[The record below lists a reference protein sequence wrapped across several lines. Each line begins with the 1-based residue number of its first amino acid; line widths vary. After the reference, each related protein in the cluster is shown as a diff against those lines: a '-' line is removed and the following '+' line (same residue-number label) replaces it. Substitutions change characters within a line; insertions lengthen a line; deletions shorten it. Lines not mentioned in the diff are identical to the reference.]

1 MTTTTSD
8 ILQKTEQAR
17 VALQLPVDLTPS
29 ISLPALSL
37 GALAAMIDHTALKPE
52 TTVAQIEKL
61 CAEAAQYSFASVCIN
76 PSFVSLCSQK
86 LTGTGVKVCTVIGFP
101 LGATSTAAKVA
112 ETERAIAD
120 GATEIDMVIHIGHLK
135 SGDREYVARD
145 IAQVADAVHRGG
157 AILKVIIE
165 TGLLTDEEKIIACLL
180 SKFASAD
187 FVKTSTGFAK
197 GGATEADIAL
207 MRLVVGPVLG
217 VKASGG
223 VRTHQDALAM
233 ISRGATRLGASAG
246 VAIVSGENA
255 VTGGY

>member
-1 MTTTTSD
+1 MTSTAE

-17 VALQLPVDLTPS
+17 AALQLPAELTPPVS
-29 ISLPALSL
+29 MPVLSSR
-37 GALAAMIDHTALKPE
+37 ALAAMIDHTALKPE
-52 TTVAQIEKL
+52 TTVAQIELL
-61 CAEAAQYSFASVCIN
+61 CAEAVQHSFASVCVN
-76 PSFVSLCSQK
+76 PSFVPLCSQK
-86 LTGTGVKVCTVIGFP
+86 LAGTGVKVCTVIGFP

-135 SGDREYVARD
+135 SGDREYVAHD
-145 IAQVADAVHRGG
+145 IALVADTVHRGG

-197 GGATEADIAL
+197 GGATETDIAL
-207 MRLVVGPVLG
+207 MRLVVGPIVG

-246 VAIVSGENA
+246 VAIVSGGNP
-255 VTGGY
+255 VTGDY